1 MNVNKV
7 GEIGP
12 LYNQKKVNKVSDVP
26 TTNFKSDKIEI
37 SEEARIQN
45 LINYIKEPTNIEEE
59 RLEKIQKIKEKLKNG
74 FYENLNDEI
83 FIKVADNLYDNSKN
97 LLKDLLKKIDSK

>member
-12 LYNQKKVNKVSDVP
+12 LYNQKKVNKVADVSA
-26 TTNFKSDKIEI
+26 TNFKSDKIEI

-83 FIKVADNLYDNSKN
+83 LSKIADNLYDNSKE
-97 LLKDLLKKIDSK
+97 LLKDILKKN